1 MTKKRNTRSMLIS
14 AIIVLCMLFTA
25 LAGTT
30 FAWFTDSVTSGNN
43 IIKSGKLDIVMEYW
57 DGTEWVDAEGK
68 ILEFQKAGG
77 NTDEDVLWEP
87 GCTYQL
93 PKFRVRNVGNL
104 AAKILIRLNGITG
117 DEKLMEVIDLTTTVS
132 NMPESVLNGSYGDQ
146 LGQFNNATFEL
157 LYGTPD
163 GTIIFDWSLM
173 GAGDVSP
180 NSGHTDTS
188 PEFTITGH
196 MSEDAGNEYQDLMI
210 QGVSITILATQE
222 VSEYDSFDRE
232 YDKESPFPDVAA
244 PAVEVSSY
252 ASLKAA
258 LENGKT
264 NIVLVDDVIVTD
276 ALTVNNDVN
285 IDGQGYTLARKAA
298 VTTYG
303 AESAAVYT
311 GAVFTVKTGNTL
323 TLEDVVVDG
332 GAVWEGEVNPV
343 LQRGTVNAGVTAT
356 GALVATEGNA
366 ALVLNEGA
374 ILQNNDGANAVS
386 LGTRSGSTLTING
399 GEIINNHSAAGAI
412 WGGGAITLNSGKV
425 NGNHGGI
432 GGAIRVVTNVG
443 TVLTMNGGEMNHNYS
458 DGNGG
463 AIWAGSSRSNN
474 VYVLNG
480 GEMAYNYSAT
490 TGGAIYAGYYETVKI
505 GGTFKMHDNDC
516 SADLGSAIRFHDHA
530 SLVMT
535 GGEIYNHDD
544 NALFLYNNSA
554 SITGGKIVGNFGYSG
569 GLGLV
574 WGEAEVDG
582 VIEYNLSTNHNTA
595 YLAAEFGELKF
606 TVNEAD
612 EHFADFNFNPADD
625 YVYTEGDESKLIC
638 MNEGYETYWDAD
650 ADNGKGLF
658 KLKATN

>member
-1 MTKKRNTRSMLIS
+1 MTKKHSTQRSLIAS
-14 AIIVLCMLFTA
+14 ILVLCLCFA
-25 LAGTT
+25 SLIGTT
-30 FAWFTDSVTSGNN
+30 FAWFTDTVTSGNN
-43 IIKSGKLDIVMEYW
+43 VIKSGKLDIVMEYW

-68 ILEFQKAGG
+68 VLEFQKAGG
-77 NTDEDVLWEP
+77 NTDEEVLWEP
-87 GCTYQL
+87 GCTYEL

-104 AAKILIRLNGITG
+104 AAKILIRLNGIKG
-117 DEKLMEVIDLTTTVS
+117 DEKLMEVIDLTTTIS
-132 NMPESVLNGSYGDQ
+132 NMPESVLNGSYGAQ
-146 LGQFNNATFEL
+146 LGKFNNATVGL
-157 LYGTPD
+157 IYGTPD

-173 GAGDVSP
+173 GEGIVSP

-196 MSEDAGNEYQDLMI
+196 MHEDAGNEYQDMMI
-210 QGVSITILATQE
+210 QGVSITVLATQE
-222 VSEYDSFDRE
+222 VSEYDSFGRE

-244 PAVEVSSY
+244 PAVEVSSF

-264 NIVLVDDVIVTD
+264 NIVLVDNVIVAD

-303 AESAAVYT
+303 AETAAVYT

-332 GAVWEGEVNPV
+332 GAAWTGEVNPI
-343 LQRGTVNAGVTAT
+343 LQRSTVNTGVTAT

-374 ILQNNDGANAVS
+374 VLQNNDGANAVF

-412 WGGGAITLNSGKV
+412 WGGGAITLNSGKI

-480 GEMAYNYSAT
+480 GEMAYNYSAAA
-490 TGGAIYAGYYETVKI
+490 GGAMYAGYYETVKI
-505 GGTFKMHDNDC
+505 GGTFKMHDNV
-516 SADLGSAIRFHDHA
+516 AAGGANAIRFHNHA
-530 SLVMT
+530 GLVMT
-535 GGEIYNHDD
+535 GGEIYD
-544 NALFLYNNSA
+544 NGDNSLFLLNNSA
-554 SITGGKIVGNFGYSG
+554 SITGGTISDNFSYGG
-569 GLGLV
+569 GLWFTLGDADI
-574 WGEAEVDG
+574 EG
-582 VIEYNLSTNHNTA
+582 VVAFDLSTNHNTA
-595 YLAAEFGELKF
+595 YLAAEFSELKF

-612 EHFADFNFNPADD
+612 EHFVNFNFKPADG
-625 YVYTEGDESKLIC
+625 YTYTDGDEDKLIC
-638 MNEGYETYWDAD
+638 MNEGYETYWDA
-650 ADNGKGLF
+650 ATSTF
-658 KLKATN
+658 RLKATNN